1 MRLWIGLS
9 VLCPWIRLAMAAPLF
24 VARRQGTG
32 QNYQFPRVLGAGK
45 KQLFEYINVYFVEP
59 SSLSS
64 CVYMTSWT
72 GAKSHQRQNYASRY
86 TVEAIDLSF
95 RSRVGLYYASKRN
108 TSRYRSS
115 LKDVNWRRNII
126 WSMFLLTLC
135 GCWIELREVFA
146 KNILNKLWTWCWRF
160 LRGIVECSKLVLH
173 EILLYASQFSRRF
186 RADNWW
192 VIRII
197 GVRFGDLKAHEL
209 QDYGAHK
216 DWHTSVV

>member
-1 MRLWIGLS
+1 MRLWMGLS

-72 GAKSHQRQNYASRY
+72 RAKSHQRQNYASRY

-115 LKDVNWRRNII
+115 LKDVN
-126 WSMFLLTLC
+126 
-135 GCWIELREVFA
+135 
-146 KNILNKLWTWCWRF
+146 
-160 LRGIVECSKLVLH
+160 
-173 EILLYASQFSRRF
+173 
-186 RADNWW
+186 
-192 VIRII
+192 
-197 GVRFGDLKAHEL
+197 
-209 QDYGAHK
+209 
-216 DWHTSVV
+216 